1 MPEGPEIRRAAD
13 RISAV
18 LTGRQ
23 LHEVW
28 FGLPRL
34 VRFSDELTGCRVDDV
49 ETRGKALLVRFDR
62 GLTLFA
68 HHQLYGVWYLRKR
81 GQLPKTRRSLRVALH
96 TEKDSALLYSASE
109 IAVLTPA
116 EERVH
121 PYLSRLGPDVLDS
134 AVTWR
139 DRSRRLNLPAFR
151 NRALSSLYLD
161 QGFLAGLGNYLRSEI
176 LFAARL
182 DPACKPRDLPVK
194 MRNELARQSLLIA
207 RRAYE
212 TGGTTNPPARV
223 AALKAQGLTR
233 RQHRFAVF
241 GRAGAPCPVCATSIE
256 RSEAGARR
264 IYRCPIC
271 QPFHHPSGETDT
283 DTR

>member
-1 MPEGPEIRRAAD
+1 M
-13 RISAV
+13 
-18 LTGRQ
+18 
-23 LHEVW
+23 
-28 FGLPRL
+28 
-34 VRFSDELTGCRVDDV
+34 
-49 ETRGKALLVRFDR
+49 
-62 GLTLFA
+62 
-68 HHQLYGVWYLRKR
+68 
-81 GQLPKTRRSLRVALH
+81 
-96 TEKDSALLYSASE
+96 LYSASE

-139 DRSRRLNLPAFR
+139 DLSRRLNLPAFR

-161 QGFLAGLGNYLRSEI
+161 QGFLAGIGNYLRSEI

-194 MRNELARQSLLIA
+194 MRNQLARQSLLIA

-212 TGGTTNPPARV
+212 TGGITNPQQRV

-233 RQHRFAVF
+233 RRYRFAVF
-241 GRAGAPCPVCATSIE
+241 GRAGAPCPVCGASIE
-256 RSEAGARR
+256 RSAAGARR
-264 IYRCPIC
+264 IYHCPVC
-271 QPFHHPSGETDT
+271 QPFHQRSGETASDS
-283 DTR
+283 R

>member
-34 VRFSDELTGCRVDDV
+34 VRFSDELTGCRVDGV
-49 ETRGKALLVRFDR
+49 ETRGKALLIRFDL
-62 GLTLFA
+62 GLVLFA
-68 HHQLYGVWYLRKR
+68 HNQLYGVWYLRKR

-116 EERVH
+116 QERVH

-139 DRSRRLNLPAFR
+139 DVSRRLHQTAFR

-161 QGFLAGLGNYLRSEI
+161 QGFLAGIGNYLRSEI

-182 DPACKPRDLPVK
+182 HPAQKPRDLPVK
-194 MRNELARQSLLIA
+194 LRNRLARQTLLIA

-212 TGGTTNPPARV
+212 TGGITSTPDRV
-223 AALKAQGLTR
+223 AALKAQGMTR
-233 RQHRFAVF
+233 RRYRFAVF
-241 GRAGAPCPVCATSIE
+241 GRAELPCPVCGSPIE
-256 RSEAGARR
+256 RADAGSRR
-264 IYRCPIC
+264 IYRCPSC
-271 QPFHHPSGETDT
+271 QPLHHRSGGTDT
-283 DTR
+283 DSR